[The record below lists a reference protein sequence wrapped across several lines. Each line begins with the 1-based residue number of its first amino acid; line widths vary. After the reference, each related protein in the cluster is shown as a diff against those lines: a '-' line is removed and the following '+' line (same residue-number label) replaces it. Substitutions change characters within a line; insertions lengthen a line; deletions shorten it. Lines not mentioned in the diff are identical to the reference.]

1 VTPKLQIIHVANI
14 KLAPNSGMGRVAWE
28 WRSAALRRGY
38 TFLHIG
44 SDEVGQR
51 SHYSLFAWHAK
62 RRVKQVLS
70 PDSVLVV
77 HEPFTWA
84 FRGFPVT
91 KIGFSH
97 GLEKRGY
104 QITSQLSTPTLKNK
118 LFQPLWTSLGISGL
132 AGMDLALLINRED
145 HDFFLA
151 NTPADSSKVRI
162 FRNGVHAVDGAPADA
177 RDPTIL
183 VNASWLDRKGKW
195 VLVRAASEL
204 AGQGYDLR
212 WLLIGTGKS
221 EAEVKADWP
230 SNLHENITVV
240 PNFRAADEEA
250 YLRSA
255 CVFVLPS
262 YFEGAPLS
270 LLQAMRFGL
279 CSVTS
284 SCCGQKDIIKHGENG
299 LLFEPGNHHG
309 LAATLERV
317 LTDSALRAD
326 LGSKAQASLANQSWE
341 TVADEVM
348 EWITEEARS
357 RASHRST
364 WTRPRWR

>member
-1 VTPKLQIIHVANI
+1 MTPKLQIVHVANI

-28 WRSAALRRGY
+28 WRAAALRRGY

-44 SDEVGQR
+44 SDEVGEPP
-51 SHYSLFAWHAK
+51 HYSLFAWNAK
-62 RRVKQVLS
+62 RRVKQALS

-84 FRGFPVT
+84 FRGLPVT

-104 QITSQLSTPTLKNK
+104 QITSQLSPQSLKNK
-118 LFQPLWTSLGISGL
+118 LFQPLWTSLGMAGM

-151 NTPADSSKVRI
+151 NTSADSSKVRV
-162 FRNGVHAVDGAPADA
+162 FRNGTHAVDGAPADVK
-177 RDPTIL
+177 DPTII
-183 VNASWLDRKGKW
+183 VNASWLDRKGKG

-204 AGQGYDLR
+204 AGRGYDLK

-230 SNLHENITVV
+230 LQLHENIKVV
-240 PNFRAADEEA
+240 PSFPAADEEA

-255 CVFVLPS
+255 SVCVLPS

-279 CSVTS
+279 CSVAS
-284 SCCGQKDIIKHGENG
+284 SCCGQRDIIKHGENG
-299 LLFEPGNHHG
+299 LLFEPGNHNQ
-309 LAATLERV
+309 LAAALERV
-317 LTDSALRAD
+317 LTDSALRVD
-326 LGSKAQASLANQSWE
+326 LGSKAKASLASQSWE
-341 TVADEVM
+341 SVADEVM
-348 EWITEEARS
+348 EWITEKARS
-357 RASHRST
+357 LASHRST